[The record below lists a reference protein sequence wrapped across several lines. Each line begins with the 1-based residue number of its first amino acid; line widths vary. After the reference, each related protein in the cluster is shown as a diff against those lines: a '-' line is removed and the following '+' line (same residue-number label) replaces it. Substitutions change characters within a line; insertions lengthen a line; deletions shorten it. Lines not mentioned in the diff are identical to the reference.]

1 MFWTNKK
8 ITFLFLVTKLNK
20 WRFYLFIINLKLLR
34 MVRWGVQIPNKA
46 GSEMLN
52 GAGAYCE
59 EYVRD
64 ATCMCATTCLPIQTV
79 FCLAIKYWT
88 QGSKVSSSF
97 SFYNCKGGGG
107 RSWNFVFHK
116 LLWYIW
122 LWRLRV
128 APWQVIIQTQKSYA
142 IHKRQRSCLSL

>member
-1 MFWTNKK
+1 MFHHC
-8 ITFLFLVTKLNK
+8 ISFELFNLENR
-20 WRFYLFIINLKLLR
+20 WRFDLFIINLKFLR
-34 MVRWGVQIPNKA
+34 MGRWGVQIPNKA
-46 GSEMLN
+46 GSEILN

-79 FCLAIKYWT
+79 FCLAIKYRT
-88 QGSKVSSSF
+88 QGSKVSSSS

>member
-1 MFWTNKK
+1 MFHHC
-8 ITFLFLVTKLNK
+8 ISFELFNLENR
-20 WRFYLFIINLKLLR
+20 WRFDLFIINLKFLR
-34 MVRWGVQIPNKA
+34 MGRWGVQIPNKA

-79 FCLAIKYWT
+79 FCLAIKFQT
-88 QGSKVSSSF
+88 QDSLTFSLS